1 MSKTLSQHVAEF
13 RAKYPKMVIGNQ
25 ERHIAAAEKQ
35 LAGQD
40 VEFAFFAKIE
50 SMGGKDAVVAVTKN
64 QIKAV
69 SKGIMPNAAVASVML
84 KDITGITQKVSMMSS
99 MITIKTFVGETTF
112 KLNKDAAIFVTNT
125 LNNMRG

>member
-1 MSKTLSQHVAEF
+1 MSKTLSEHVAEF

-25 ERHIAAAEKQ
+25 ERHIEAAEKQ
-35 LAGQD
+35 LAGQA

-64 QIKAV
+64 QIMAV

-84 KDITGITQKVSMMSS
+84 KDIPGITQKVTMLSS
-99 MITIKTFVGETTF
+99 MITIKTFAGETTF